1 MAKRWTDA
9 DISYLIKNYGKMEI
23 YDIAKHLGRSID
35 AVINKATKL
44 RTNGVDIKKFYKG
57 KPKGTKNKKPIK
69 KQLLEE
75 RKKEEERL
83 KYEKEKEEV
92 ERIYRRIISKPL
104 DYGNGIGKEIPKLKF
119 KHGQVYIVKP
129 KTDKGILWTTFKGKL
144 IFETDNFILLEGKWK
159 ECFMKKDFL
168 IGDYEIRE
176 VV

>member
-44 RTNGVDIKKFYKG
+44 RANGVDIKKFYKG

-104 DYGNGIGKEIPKLKF
+104 DYGIGDKIDNLKF
-119 KHGQVYIVKP
+119 KLGQTYAVKRIDD
-129 KTDKGILWTTFKGKL
+129 DK
-144 IFETDNFILLEGKWK
+144 
-159 ECFMKKDFL
+159 KK
-168 IGDYEIRE
+168 EIRFL
-176 VV
+176 

>member
-23 YDIAKHLGRSID
+23 SDIAKYLGKSIY

-44 RTNGVDIKKFYKG
+44 RTNGVDIKKSYKG
-57 KPKGTKNKKPIK
+57 KPKGTKNKKPTK

-75 RKKEEERL
+75 KKKEEQRL
-83 KYEKEKEEV
+83 QYEKEKEEA
-92 ERIYRRIISKPL
+92 ERVYQRIISKSL
-104 DYGNGIGKEIPKLKF
+104 DYGIGDKIDNLKF
-119 KHGQVYIVKP
+119 KLGQTYVVKP
-129 KTDKGILWTTFKGKL
+129 RTDKGILWTTFKGKL
-144 IFETDNFILLEGKWK
+144 IFETDDFILLEGKWK